1 MKRFCALFLAL
12 ALLTGAVAGAALFP
26 DVPQT
31 HWAAQYISRAHD
43 QGWAQGMEDG
53 SYAPGQNLT
62 AAQFLSMVCNAFFP
76 EQLAEEPQGGAWFAP
91 AWSLSQRLGLTLGS
105 GLNQANL
112 SQPISRN
119 DMAQTIF
126 NALAAADVDL
136 SQIHG
141 LEASGFAD
149 WGQIPSSYYPAISA
163 AYRLRIL
170 NGKPGNVFGGQ
181 EPMTRAEAAAVLC
194 RMADAVEEDRRNKPM
209 DVSARV
215 LELVNQERA
224 KEGLSPL
231 ALDEKL
237 TESALIRA
245 GELKIS
251 YSHTRPDGS
260 PCGTALDETGAYDG
274 ASRSGENIAYGYG
287 SPEAVVAAWMESPGH
302 RLNIMTP
309 GFTHMASARCGNY
322 WAQMFIGRH

>member
-1 MKRFCALFLAL
+1 MKRFCALFLTF
-12 ALLTGAVAGAALFP
+12 ALLTDTIAGAALFP
-26 DVPQT
+26 DVPQE
-31 HWAAQYISRAHD
+31 HWAAQYISAAND
-43 QGWAQGMEDG
+43 QGWVQGMEDG

-76 EQLAEEPQGGAWFAP
+76 ERLAEEPQGAAWFSP
-91 AWSLSQRLGLTLGS
+91 SWSLSQRLGLSQGS
-105 GLNQANL
+105 GLSQTNL

-119 DMAQTIF
+119 DMAQVIF
-126 NALAAADVDL
+126 NALIAADVDL
-136 SQIHG
+136 DHIAG
-141 LEASGFAD
+141 DEASGFSD

-163 AYRLRIL
+163 SYRLSIL

-194 RMADAVEEDRRNKPM
+194 RMSDAVEKDRQNKPM
-209 DVSARV
+209 DVSAQV

-251 YSHTRPDGS
+251 FSHTRPDGS

-274 ASRSGENIAYGYG
+274 ASRSGENIAVVYGD
-287 SPEAVVAAWMESPGH
+287 AKTVVNAWMDSPGH
-302 RLNIMTP
+302 RSNILDP
-309 GFTHMASARCGNY
+309 GFTHMASARCGNF
-322 WAQMFIGRH
+322 WTQMFIGRH